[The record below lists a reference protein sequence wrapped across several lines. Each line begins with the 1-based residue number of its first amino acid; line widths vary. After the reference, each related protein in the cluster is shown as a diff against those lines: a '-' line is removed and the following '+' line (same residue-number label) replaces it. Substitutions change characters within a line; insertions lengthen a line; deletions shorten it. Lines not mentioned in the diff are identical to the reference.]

1 MPRTRLIVLHLDAV
15 PGIGAQGI
23 AGTEYGVN
31 ASIGRPE
38 VDIQAMPIGI
48 VVYLPDVAPVTVARN
63 RELETAVHH
72 RALYGPRASAI
83 AAGQGPGVE
92 VATLKS
98 ITEVRRW
105 YCCRPAEGHGL
116 RTIGRIVGEREART
130 ARSTCARGEGQTDR
144 ARAASCQR
152 VAAAGT
158 GVALRKIS
166 RVGARDRDTADA
178 QRRRTAVGE
187 RHGLCAT
194 ASSHVLIA
202 KAHTRRA
209 QTDQRGRYCTSPG

>member
-63 RELETAVHH
+63 RELDTAGHITTETEVEAGEGLGFRTRGEGGVDIGVLATSIGESQGIRTAVDH

-92 VATLKS
+92 VAALKS
-98 ITEVRRW
+98 MTEVRRW

-116 RTIGRIVGEREART
+116 RTIGRIVGER
-130 ARSTCARGEGQTDR
+130 
-144 ARAASCQR
+144 
-152 VAAAGT
+152 
-158 GVALRKIS
+158 
-166 RVGARDRDTADA
+166 
-178 QRRRTAVGE
+178 
-187 RHGLCAT
+187 
-194 ASSHVLIA
+194 
-202 KAHTRRA
+202 
-209 QTDQRGRYCTSPG
+209 